1 MKFIPEHKALFII
14 FLIKTL
20 FLYSCGEDS
29 PSASALSE
37 SYIIS
42 QLSVNPTQ
50 ITFTP
55 TDGVKDSVIVI
66 NVSGSILSHT
76 QNSESSTLNMELVRA
91 SDSQPVAFRNIAVE
105 STATFEQTI
114 TIPSKTTDFN
124 DYRLYLYVTTGDR
137 ITSNSAQAT
146 IKVRGFALGVPE
158 ILATNNPDTVRIP
171 ANGTTPFALQAKVTH
186 PDGQA
191 LLDRVLV
198 DIRDQNNN
206 LLAGSPFRLFDDG
219 NVGGSNSGDAV
230 AADSIFTRA
239 FNIGSSNNPDVYQ
252 LFYYALD
259 TQGASSDTVQTQ
271 MVIQR

>member
-1 MKFIPEHKALFII
+1 
-14 FLIKTL
+14 
-20 FLYSCGEDS
+20 
-29 PSASALSE
+29 
-37 SYIIS
+37 
-42 QLSVNPTQ
+42 
-50 ITFTP
+50 
-55 TDGVKDSVIVI
+55 
-66 NVSGSILSHT
+66 
-76 QNSESSTLNMELVRA
+76 MELVRA
-91 SDSQPVAFRNIAVE
+91 SDSQPVAFRNITVE
-105 STATFEQTI
+105 SSTNFEQTI
-114 TIPSKTTDFN
+114 TIPSNTTDFN
-124 DYRLYLYVTTGDR
+124 DYRLYLYITTGDQM
-137 ITSNSAQAT
+137 TSNSAQAT

-171 ANGTTPFALQAKVTH
+171 ASGTTPFALLAKVTH

-191 LLDRVLV
+191 LIDRVLV

-219 NVGGSNSGDAV
+219 NVGSSNSGDAV

-239 FNIGSSNNPDVYQ
+239 FNIGASNNPDVYQ